1 MNIIET
7 VILAIIQGISE
18 FLPISSS
25 AHLIIFRDIFLIKD
39 GLEPSLNLAF
49 DVALHFGTLLAIVV
63 YFYKDFYSMALDGLT
78 KGIKTDNGKLM
89 WLIVLATIPGALAGL
104 LFEDVIDSFFRS
116 QYILISLTL
125 ALVGIAIYFIDKYQD
140 NNKEIKELKAKDA
153 IMIGIGQALALMPGF
168 SRSGTTIAIA
178 RYLKIKRTD
187 AAKFSFYLSVPIVLG
202 ATILML
208 IKEGTISLIASNLN
222 IFVLGILISF
232 SVGLITIKFL
242 LNYLRKHDFKIFM
255 WYRIILAIIAL
266 IFILF

>member
-1 MNIIET
+1 
-7 VILAIIQGISE
+7 
-18 FLPISSS
+18 
-25 AHLIIFRDIFLIKD
+25 
-39 GLEPSLNLAF
+39 
-49 DVALHFGTLLAIVV
+49 
-63 YFYKDFYSMALDGLT
+63 
-78 KGIKTDNGKLM
+78 
-89 WLIVLATIPGALAGL
+89 
-104 LFEDVIDSFFRS
+104 
-116 QYILISLTL
+116 
-125 ALVGIAIYFIDKYQD
+125 
-140 NNKEIKELKAKDA
+140 
-153 IMIGIGQALALMPGF
+153 MIGIGQALALMPGF

-266 IFILF
+266 IFILFLKRK